1 MTESA
6 PKLNRG
12 MTLADTVAMGINQEP
27 QASWLAKR
35 RINLDS
41 RIKLTRLSHMRY
53 QHSDLDAIHQFM
65 VDFGLQVAHRTDD
78 EVWYK
83 GYGPDQYVYY
93 AKKGPRK
100 FLGGVFQAAT
110 WDDFERASKLPSAEP
125 IQQLKDAPGGGF
137 LVTVTDPE
145 GFPVNVIY
153 GQQPVAGKPTY
164 SPEKVILNF
173 PEEKPRVRQF
183 NRFEPG
189 PAAVYKLG
197 HFGLT
202 TQKLEEQLEFYTSNF
217 NIVPTDFVYIEA
229 EGHRVPV
236 TTFMHL
242 DLGSEPVDHHSFFL
256 SANPQAAHVHHSS
269 YEVHDFDSQNLGH
282 QWLVEKG
289 YRPTWGIGRH
299 VLGSQIFDYW
309 WDVSGNMVEH
319 YADGDL
325 VNNETPIGYM
335 PAGEDSLAIWGPK
348 VPREFIE

>member
-1 MTESA
+1 MAESM
-6 PKLNRG
+6 PKPNRG
-12 MTLADTVAMGINQEP
+12 MTLADTVAMGINQES

-35 RINLDS
+35 HISVES

-53 QHSDLDAIHQFM
+53 QHPDLDAIHQFM
-65 VDFGLQVAHRTDD
+65 MDFGLQVALQTDD

-100 FLGGVFQAAT
+100 FLGGVFQAAS
-110 WDDFERASKLPSAEP
+110 WDDFERASKLSSAEP
-125 IQQLKDAPGGGF
+125 VEQLHDAPGGGF

-153 GQQPVAGKPTY
+153 GQQLVADKPTY
-164 SPEKVILNF
+164 SPEKVVLNF

-189 PAAVYKLG
+189 PAAIYKLG
-197 HFGLT
+197 HFGLC
-202 TQKLEEQLEFYTSNF
+202 TQKFEEQLEFYTSNF
-217 NIVPTDFVYIEA
+217 NIVPTDFVYVEK
-229 EGHRVPV
+229 EGHQVP
-236 TTFMHL
+236 
-242 DLGSEPVDHHSFFL
+242 
-256 SANPQAAHVHHSS
+256 AAHVHHSS
-269 YEVHDFDSQNLGH
+269 YEVYDFDAQHLGH
-282 QWLVEKG
+282 EWLVAKG

-309 WDVSGNMVEH
+309 WDISGNMVEH

-335 PAGEDSLAIWGPK
+335 PAGEDTLAIWGPK
-348 VPREFIE
+348 VPRNFME

>member
-110 WDDFERASKLPSAEP
+110 LDDFERASKLPSAEP

-153 GQQPVAGKPTY
+153 GQQPVADKPTY

-202 TQKLEEQLEFYTSNF
+202 TQKFEEQLEFYTSNF
-217 NIVPTDFVYIEA
+217 NIVPTDFVYVEA

-256 SANPQAAHVHHSS
+256 STNPQAAHVHHSS
-269 YEVHDFDSQNLGH
+269 YEVHDFDTQNLGH

-348 VPREFIE
+348 VPREFME

>member
-27 QASWLAKR
+27 QASWLAKQ
-35 RINLDS
+35 RINLDN
-41 RIKLTRLSHMRY
+41 RIKLIRLSHMRY
-53 QHSDLDAIHQFM
+53 QHPDLDAIHQFM
-65 VDFGLQVAHRTDD
+65 VDFGLRVAHRTDD

-110 WDDFERASKLPSAEP
+110 WGDFERASKLPSAEP
-125 IQQLKDAPGGGF
+125 VQPLSDAPGGGF

-153 GQQPVAGKPTY
+153 EQKPVADKPTY

-202 TQKLEEQLEFYTSNF
+202 TQKFEEQLEFYTSTF

-269 YEVHDFDSQNLGH
+269 YEVHDFDTQNLGH

-348 VPREFIE
+348 VPREFME

>member
-153 GQQPVAGKPTY
+153 GQQPVADKPTY

-202 TQKLEEQLEFYTSNF
+202 TQKFEEQLEFYTSNF
-217 NIVPTDFVYIEA
+217 NIVPTDFVYVEA

-242 DLGSEPVDHHSFFL
+242 KKRFYFDLAGFPFPDLIQGYLRIGDASRLLYGSDYPYTPGALVE
-256 SANPQAAHVHHSS
+256 
-269 YEVHDFDSQNLGH
+269 NLGKVMDENIPELFK
-282 QWLVEKG
+282 Q
-289 YRPTWGIGRH
+289 
-299 VLGSQIFDYW
+299 
-309 WDVSGNMVEH
+309 
-319 YADGDL
+319 
-325 VNNETPIGYM
+325 ETVASIYSCN
-335 PAGEDSLAIWGPK
+335 AKQLF
-348 VPREFIE
+348 RF